1 LRFNFCRGC
10 KYCCLGLF
18 NAVDAGKITVQQGTA
33 GSNPLNII
41 VSIIP
46 NNFISAFTTN
56 GNVLTIVFL
65 AVVTG
70 LSMNALEEQT
80 KTLKKVFGS
89 LGINYQ
95 LSGQKVILE

>member
-1 LRFNFCRGC
+1 MRFNFCRVVSTVV
-10 KYCCLGLF
+10 YHLGLF

-56 GNVLTIVFL
+56 GNVLAIVFL

-80 KTLKKVFGS
+80 KTLKKYLKKYLKLLVYF
-89 LGINYQ
+89 
-95 LSGQKVILE
+95 